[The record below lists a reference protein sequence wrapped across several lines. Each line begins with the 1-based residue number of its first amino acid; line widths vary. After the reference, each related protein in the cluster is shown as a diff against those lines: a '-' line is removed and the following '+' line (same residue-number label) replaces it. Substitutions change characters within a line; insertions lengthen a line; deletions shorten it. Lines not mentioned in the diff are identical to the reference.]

1 MRAIKC
7 LPGSYFVRGV
17 TVALVCAALG
27 TAAPWFPAESRAQS
41 AAQDTPELVLQ
52 TGHSG
57 GINAIALSPDGRFL
71 VSASDD
77 STIKLWDVATGNV
90 LRTLFGHEKAV
101 LAVAVSHD
109 GRMIASGGADTTV
122 RLWDV
127 GTGDALSVEAHV
139 DEVKELAFSL
149 DGRQLT
155 SLGSSDL
162 KIWDV
167 GSGRVVHQS
176 RLIEQT
182 NVLAPALADRNAT
195 ALTSDGRL
203 AAVGGGFS
211 VRTGAFRFGSSV
223 RAQPIRVIEAAT
235 GREIEAFKLQ
245 GNLPIP
251 IDLRF
256 SPDGR
261 LLVAKVLENLARNIG
276 TAPERFGTPLVVYD
290 VASGRERTRIPSGDQ
305 TITGG
310 IDFSPDGTLLASR
323 VNTFDAGTIK
333 LFDAASWRE
342 VRELANTGLDHRG
355 DARGLT
361 ATPLTFSADGRRLAA
376 SLGDAIALFD
386 VASGSRIALLR
397 TVARRAALSTTP
409 SVVTPAG
416 TDMGQLAELTRGIRR
431 TSAESS
437 QARGLA
443 ARVSPL
449 VFTPDGKR
457 LSVAGS
463 TTVWDTADGM
473 PRPRS
478 ESLDRLLVSE
488 TGTEREAFSP
498 DGKLRVRT
506 GAGRFDPATI
516 QNAAEAAATAQK
528 AAEAAKTARSAAG
541 MRDAFD
547 ALGQFWNNV
556 DTTVT
561 IEDVATNT
569 EVRTIQVGKAS
580 KDVLVQMGP
589 VAFGSRGVVLQFCE
603 IRMNGRGQPACHV
616 QTLDPMSGRVLR
628 DWRPGKDVVGALLGS
643 SGAHAML
650 SPQGRFLLTFAEG
663 APKMNSSAASR
674 FGIGRP
680 ATNTLRQEYTLK
692 GFDTDTGRTMWEVKA
707 EAPWMDT
714 GPAVTFSPDDAWL
727 AVPTLDRNRPALRL
741 HETKSGRPV
750 AAIDVGDR
758 IVTSMSFS
766 RDNMRLAI
774 TLGTDTRGPVSV
786 VPRRDPGGQGCG
798 LRPVHRRQRFAL
810 EHEIP
815 VTGATFSPDRRLIVT
830 ASEDLNEYVG
840 MPKPATARDAGQPR
854 RRQRLLAD
862 ARVAGGDA

>member
-27 TAAPWFPAESRAQS
+27 TAVPWFPAESRAQLRRRTRRS
-41 AAQDTPELVLQ
+41 SCCRPGTAAASTLLRSV
-52 TGHSG
+52 
-57 GINAIALSPDGRFL
+57 PDGRFL

-223 RAQPIRVIEAAT
+223 RAQPIRAIEAAT

-251 IDLRF
+251 IDLRL
-256 SPDGR
+256 SLHGR
-261 LLVAKVLENLARNIG
+261 LLVAKVLNNLASNIREPLLRG
-276 TAPERFGTPLVVYD
+276 SERLLSVHD

-416 TDMGQLAELTRGIRR
+416 TDMGQLAELTKGFRR

-449 VFTPDGKR
+449 GFTPDGKR

-478 ESLDRLLVSE
+478 ESLDCLLVSE

-528 AAEAAKTARSAAG
+528 AAEAAKMARSAAG

-589 VAFGSRGVVLQFCE
+589 VASGLAWRGAA
-603 IRMNGRGQPACHV
+603 I
-616 QTLDPMSGRVLR
+616 LR
-628 DWRPGKDVVGALLGS
+628 NQDERP
-643 SGAHAML
+643 
-650 SPQGRFLLTFAEG
+650 
-663 APKMNSSAASR
+663 
-674 FGIGRP
+674 RP
-680 ATNTLRQEYTLK
+680 AGVPRANAGSDERP
-692 GFDTDTGRTMWEVKA
+692 R
-707 EAPWMDT
+707 AP
-714 GPAVTFSPDDAWL
+714 
-727 AVPTLDRNRPALRL
+727 
-741 HETKSGRPV
+741 
-750 AAIDVGDR
+750 
-758 IVTSMSFS
+758 
-766 RDNMRLAI
+766 RLA
-774 TLGTDTRGPVSV
+774 SW
-786 VPRRDPGGQGCG
+786 QGC
-798 LRPVHRRQRFAL
+798 
-810 EHEIP
+810 
-815 VTGATFSPDRRLIVT
+815 
-830 ASEDLNEYVG
+830 
-840 MPKPATARDAGQPR
+840 R
-854 RRQRLLAD
+854 RRAARQLRRARHAESARTVPAD
-862 ARVAGGDA
+862 IR